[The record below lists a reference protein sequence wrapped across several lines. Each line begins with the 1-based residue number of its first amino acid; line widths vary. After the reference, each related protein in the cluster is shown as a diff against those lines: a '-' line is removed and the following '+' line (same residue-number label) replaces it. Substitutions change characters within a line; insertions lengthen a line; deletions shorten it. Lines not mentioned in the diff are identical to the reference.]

1 MNLSMFLK
9 SVDTLSVTMEN
20 EQLISF
26 IHNIARVW
34 PESGRDNFLDRM
46 RNCKGFVYHEKEY
59 NQAEQRKYDELRD
72 GLEKIENW
80 EISLSGELNEEYDD
94 WYHSDEDEFLFY
106 DPEGIGKIIERA
118 CQYIHEAIDK
128 QIFDKGNE
136 IARILIGLKIMVSGE
151 YQDYSGEPLELEDL
165 EQYGLASVH
174 YKKLVVESLYLSYCA
189 NELEERADALYN
201 LIQNARIRDIS
212 LEMVMQC
219 GEELPELQEFLPK
232 WIEYLGKQSTYIAQE
247 LLNEAINLTND
258 PDDLLKS
265 ARAYYGQHP
274 GLYKKYICENQ
285 DKLGYND
292 LITVGREALEKIN
305 QKCLIR
311 SEIALQLAD
320 ITLIHNANITGDVER
335 YWLEAFRSDSRAV
348 NYLRMMMECNDFSAW
363 KKELQTINH
372 SHLKQS
378 KGMYY
383 YGYTSSMDLKE
394 NIPDYNQVYLIELLN
409 GEYQSVRERG
419 MNCRDAL
426 GWSATFMKNGLAAFL
441 VLFYNGENL
450 AEGIKAVLS
459 RIVSS
464 VSFSVEEYVRG
475 TLRQQNANDC
485 ELLWKCFCQ
494 SREQNPMS
502 DEEEQRYLN
511 WMEKLVKKRVDGI
524 MEGNHRKYYA
534 ECAAYI
540 AALGEIFES
549 RGAFNGKQNLM
560 LKYKQCYS
568 RRRAFHEE
576 LRHFGMMDKKK

>member
-26 IHNIARVW
+26 IHDIARVL

-46 RNCKGFVYHEKEY
+46 RNCKDFVDHEKEY

-72 GLEKIENW
+72 RLEKIENW

-94 WYHSDEDEFLFY
+94 WYHSDEDEFLFC

-118 CQYIHEAIDK
+118 CQFIHEAIDK

-136 IARILIGLKIMVSGE
+136 IARMLIGLKIMVGGE
-151 YQDYSGEPLELEDL
+151 YQDYSDEPLELEDL

-265 ARAYYGQHP
+265 ARAYYEQHP

-285 DKLGYND
+285 NKLGYND
-292 LITVGREALEKIN
+292 LIAVGREALEKIN
-305 QKCLIR
+305 QEYLVR
-311 SEIALQLAD
+311 GEIALRLAEIMLNNNRK
-320 ITLIHNANITGDVER
+320 ITDDVER
-335 YWLEAFRSDSRAV
+335 YWVETFRSDSRAV
-348 NYLRMMMECNDFSAW
+348 NYLRMVMECSDFSVW
-363 KKELQTINH
+363 KKELQDINH

-383 YGYTSSMDLKE
+383 YGYTNSTDLKE

-419 MNCRDAL
+419 MNCRDAI
-426 GWSATFMKNGLAAFL
+426 GWSVTFMKNGLAAFL

-450 AEGIKAVLS
+450 AEGIKAMLS

-485 ELLWKCFCQ
+485 EMLWKCFCQ

-502 DEEEQRYLN
+502 DEEEQRYLS
-511 WMEKLVKKRVDGI
+511 WMEKLVKKRVGGI

-540 AALGEIFES
+540 AALGETLES

-560 LKYKQCYS
+560 LEYKQCYS